1 VAIMKKGISGT
12 VFLEG
17 REFHRPINL
26 IPMELRY
33 GFGFNAGGGLLGLG
47 SLKSNWM
54 SYESDVTEFSGGNFT
69 SRLGHQ
75 LDLDIL
81 KTNLAYYWFGNSW
94 LDMHTGINL
103 RYSSLF
109 LPASI
114 PSEWNATNASW
125 LAETKFTGKNDGG
138 GMEPITY
145 ASVV

>member
-1 VAIMKKGISGT
+1 
-12 VFLEG
+12 
-17 REFHRPINL
+17 
-26 IPMELRY
+26 MELRY
-33 GFGFNAGGGLLGLG
+33 GFGFNAGGGFLGLG

-54 SYESDVTEFSGGNFT
+54 SYESDVSEFSGGNFT

-114 PSEWNATNASW
+114 PSEWN
-125 LAETKFTGKNDGG
+125 
-138 GMEPITY
+138 EPRYELCSKVFSLSKVIRVLIAIIITY
-145 ASVV
+145 VA